1 MDTVMVL
8 SVLNGGLPISTVVEN
23 GTDMRRNGTS
33 NDKSE
38 IAGGAT
44 NSLTDS
50 LKVWRKDKP
59 LLSGKGR
66 ESIVMGE
73 GTTLYAWMW
82 WKNIQ

>member
-8 SVLNGGLPISTVVEN
+8 RVLNGGLPISPVVES
-23 GTDMRRNGTS
+23 GTDMRRNGTQMKRV
-33 NDKSE
+33 KSL
-38 IAGGAT
+38 GGAT

-50 LKVWRKDKP
+50 LEVWRKGKP
-59 LLSGKGR
+59 FLSGKGR
-66 ESIVMGE
+66 EAMVMGE